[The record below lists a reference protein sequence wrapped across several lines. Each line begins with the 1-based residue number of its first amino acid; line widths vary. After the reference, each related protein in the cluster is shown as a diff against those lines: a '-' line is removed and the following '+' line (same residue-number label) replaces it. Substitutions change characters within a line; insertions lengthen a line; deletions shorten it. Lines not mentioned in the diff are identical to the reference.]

1 MAEHGIAMISLHA
14 VSAEVKAGQLA
25 LLQLPDVP
33 MPTWW
38 YAVRPTAR
46 QTTPAAQAYLDF
58 LKQRWPELDESLLEL
73 LQARSFPT
81 AHIKK
86 TNAKE
91 Y

>member
-1 MAEHGIAMISLHA
+1 MISLHA
-14 VSAEVKAGQLA
+14 VSAEVK
-25 LLQLPDVP
+25 
-33 MPTWW
+33 
-38 YAVRPTAR
+38 
-46 QTTPAAQAYLDF
+46 AAQAYLDF